1 MRAVARA
8 GDPEDHPLRR
18 GGRSA
23 DLPGPRRPV
32 GLHGRLHPRHPRG
45 PGAHRGPQRQRRQ
58 ERPVPT
64 LSLQRAERI
73 KTYLHEHYHLPKAR
87 MYTRGY
93 GDTRPLAPNADEAG
107 RRQNRRVEI
116 LMVDEVPASPDTAK
130 AARK

>member
-1 MRAVARA
+1 MLGTLKTIPFDGGDAPRISQALEDQLAYMVGFIRAI
-8 GDPEDHPLRR
+8 PEAPVLIEGHSDS
-18 GGRSA
+18 GGKK
-23 DLPGPRRPV
+23 
-32 GLHGRLHPRHPRG
+32 GLSL
-45 PGAHRGPQRQRRQ
+45 
-58 ERPVPT
+58 T

>member
-1 MRAVARA
+1 
-8 GDPEDHPLRR
+8 
-18 GGRSA
+18 
-23 DLPGPRRPV
+23 
-32 GLHGRLHPRHPRG
+32 
-45 PGAHRGPQRQRRQ
+45 
-58 ERPVPT
+58 
-64 LSLQRAERI
+64 
-73 KTYLHEHYHLPKAR
+73 